1 MSIGTICFTVCF
13 TVKVTPPTHGAVGG
27 TQVVCSWSVQQM
39 GCVLH
44 KTNLIPLTN
53 SETNLIALH
62 EKEKGVQMEEN
73 NEGFGIAFVTILFI
87 AFILPSIVLLSVG
100 DTWDRFIDKYGSAVT
115 TECWENSKHEK
126 VCRSD
131 KKCKFGRLFCI
142 EEGFRWQAD

>member
-1 MSIGTICFTVCF
+1 
-13 TVKVTPPTHGAVGG
+13 
-27 TQVVCSWSVQQM
+27 M

-44 KTNLIPLTN
+44 KSKLIPLTN

-62 EKEKGVQMEEN
+62 VKEKGFQMEEN
-73 NEGFGIAFVTILFI
+73 NEGFGIAFVTIIFV
-87 AFILPSIVLLSVG
+87 AFILPSIVLLSIG
-100 DTWDRFIDKYGSAVT
+100 DTWDRFIDKYGSAAT

-131 KKCKFGRLFCI
+131 KKCSFGRLFCI

>member
-1 MSIGTICFTVCF
+1 M
-13 TVKVTPPTHGAVGG
+13 H
-27 TQVVCSWSVQQM
+27 
-39 GCVLH
+39 
-44 KTNLIPLTN
+44 
-53 SETNLIALH
+53 LIALH
-62 EKEKGVQMEEN
+62 KNEKGFQMEEN
-73 NEGFGIAFVTILFI
+73 NEGFGIAFVTIIFV

-100 DTWDRFIDKYGSAVT
+100 DTWDRFIDKYGSAAT

>member
-1 MSIGTICFTVCF
+1 MS
-13 TVKVTPPTHGAVGG
+13 VKGVKEACHL
-27 TQVVCSWSVQQM
+27 SVQQM
-39 GCVLH
+39 GVFYT
-44 KTNLIPLTN
+44 KANLISLTN

-62 EKEKGVQMEEN
+62 VKEKGFQMEEN
-73 NEGFGIAFVTILFI
+73 NEGFGIAFVTIIFV

-100 DTWDRFIDKYGSAVT
+100 DTWDRFIDKYGSAAT

>member
-1 MSIGTICFTVCF
+1 MYMLHFDLLLCQTTED
-13 TVKVTPPTHGAVGG
+13 TDAVY
-27 TQVVCSWSVQQM
+27 SRSVRQM
-39 GCVLH
+39 GCFFA
-44 KTNLIPLTN
+44 KGNFIPLTN

-62 EKEKGVQMEEN
+62 VKEKRFQMEEN
-73 NEGFGIAFVTILFI
+73 NEGFGIAFVTIIFV

-131 KKCKFGRLFCI
+131 RKCKFGRLFCI